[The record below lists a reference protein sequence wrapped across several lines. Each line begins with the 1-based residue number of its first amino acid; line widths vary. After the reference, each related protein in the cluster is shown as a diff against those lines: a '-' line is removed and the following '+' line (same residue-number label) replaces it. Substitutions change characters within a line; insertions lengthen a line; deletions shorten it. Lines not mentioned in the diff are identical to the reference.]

1 VVRLTQGSPP
11 GLTLKAAID
20 VKKPIPIRRTRSGE
34 GSEGGRFTD
43 STDDSEPVKPGNSVE
58 DKTLTTRKE
67 AWMPQYRHWDMG
79 SRGREAIVI
88 PSRSRNRAA
97 NKDEG
102 VRKPKGDDRIYGR

>member
-43 STDDSEPVKPGNSVE
+43 STDDLGPEKPGNRVE
-58 DKTLTTRKE
+58 GKTLTTRKL
-67 AWMPQYRHWDMG
+67 
-79 SRGREAIVI
+79 
-88 PSRSRNRAA
+88 
-97 NKDEG
+97 KDETHS
-102 VRKPKGDDRIYGR
+102 KPGFLTIVGEQWEAVDGRRR